1 MAEENVTQTQLD
13 RELRHLATRED
24 MARLESKIESSNSN
38 TIKWVVGVGIAVF
51 LGVVGIMNLLS

>member
-1 MAEENVTQTQLD
+1 MAEEHVTQTQLD

-51 LGVVGIMNLLS
+51 LGVVGIMNLPA

>member
-1 MAEENVTQTQLD
+1 MAEENITQTQLD

-24 MARLESKIESSNSN
+24 MARLESKIESSNSS
-38 TIKWVVGVGIAVF
+38 TIKWVGGVGIAVF

>member
-1 MAEENVTQTQLD
+1 MAEEHVTQTQLG

-51 LGVVGIMNLLS
+51 LGVVGIMNLLA